1 MATSAKKVL
10 KIDAYGKVSEQFESA
25 TDAAKSVGVTPQ
37 AISNACRYGIKVKGT
52 RWIYART

>member
-10 KIDAYGKVSEQFESA
+10 KIDAHGQVAGTYLSA
-25 TDAAKSVGVTPQ
+25 TEAAKDVGVTPQ

>member
-10 KIDAYGKVSEQFESA
+10 KIDSTGKVADTFKSA
-25 TDAAKSVGVTPQ
+25 TEAAKEVGVTPQ